1 VSALE
6 REEVI
11 KLILAIQQFSNK
23 AIAEWTRLTNHNL
36 GISPVIA
43 LSELKKHGPR
53 KQKELADT
61 LGLTPGAM
69 TSIGNKLIKHKL
81 AKRKYDPNDRRTI
94 YLEITDEGLEVL
106 EDSFLKGQF
115 LHLELLK
122 VLNEREIQQLS
133 KIYKKLLGDNK
144 SL

>member
-1 VSALE
+1 ME

-11 KLILAIQQFSNK
+11 KLILAMQQFSNK

-36 GISPVIA
+36 GISPIIA

-53 KQKELADT
+53 KQKELADI

-94 YLEITDEGLEVL
+94 HLEITDEGLEVL
-106 EDSFLKGQF
+106 EDSFQKGQY

-122 VLNEREIQQLS
+122 VLNEKEIRQLS
-133 KIYKKLLGDNK
+133 ILYKKLLGDV
-144 SL
+144 